1 VKGFCQ
7 SKIPPVSQ
15 NDAKPQGKAVALNG
29 AFTHNAVLMKKFFL
43 FLALVTPALFAQTND
58 APLAAVTNGPLT
70 TAIDGY
76 AARVDSTIITY
87 GEVRESVAP
96 YIQQITRKYKGRE
109 LAERMQAAYI
119 DGRDALIEEA
129 LLKAE
134 TKTRGLSLPDKV
146 VDDEVDRLI
155 RERFSNDRALL
166 SRALA
171 SRRMTFDEW
180 KQEVRDQV
188 TLRIFYSQEITR
200 RASVST
206 QAVRDEYERNKEQF
220 FIPFKVKYRFI
231 LITKGKTEED
241 LAAKRKLAEDT
252 LRKLS
257 DGADFAALAKDVSEG
272 DLSASPWRE
281 PKDVR
286 EELRPAL
293 LKTKAGQIS
302 SLIEAPGEFYIVKVD
317 ERREE
322 GYTPFEQVQK
332 NIESKLLAAEKERLH
347 DALIKTIATKHFV
360 ERY

>member
-1 VKGFCQ
+1 
-7 SKIPPVSQ
+7 
-15 NDAKPQGKAVALNG
+15 
-29 AFTHNAVLMKKFFL
+29 MKKL
-43 FLALVTPALFAQTND
+43 FLLLTLAAPALFAQTND
-58 APLAAVTNGPLT
+58 VPLAAVTNGPLI

-87 GEVRESVAP
+87 GEVRESIDP

-146 VDDEVDRLI
+146 VDEEVDRMI
-155 RERFSNDRALL
+155 RERFKNDRALL
-166 SRALA
+166 NRALA

-188 TLRIFYSQEITR
+188 TLRVFYSQEITR
-200 RASVST
+200 RASVPA
-206 QAVRDEYERNKEQF
+206 QAVRDEYERTKEQY
-220 FIPFKVKYRFI
+220 FIAFKVKYRFI
-231 LITKGKTEED
+231 LINKGKTDED
-241 LAAKRKLAEDT
+241 LAAKQKLAEDT
-252 LRKLS
+252 LRKLC
-257 DGADFAALAKDVSEG
+257 DGADFTALAKDVSEG
-272 DLSASPWRE
+272 DLAVSPWRE

-293 LKTKAGQIS
+293 LKTPAGQVS
-302 SLIEAPGEFYIVKVD
+302 SLIEAPGEFYIVKVL
-317 ERREE
+317 ERLEQ
-322 GYTPFEQVQK
+322 GYAPFEQVQK
-332 NIESKLLAAEKERLH
+332 NIENKLLAAEKERLH
-347 DALIKTIATKHFV
+347 DALIKTISAKHFV

>member
-1 VKGFCQ
+1 
-7 SKIPPVSQ
+7 
-15 NDAKPQGKAVALNG
+15 
-29 AFTHNAVLMKKFFL
+29 MKKFIL
-43 FLALVTPALFAQTND
+43 LIALAAPALFAQTND
-58 APLAAVTNGPLT
+58 VPMAAVTNGPLI

-134 TKTRGLSLPDKV
+134 TKARGLSLPDKV
-146 VDDEVDRLI
+146 VDEEVDRMI

-166 SRALA
+166 SRALTA
-171 SRRMTFDEW
+171 RRMTFDEW

-200 RASVST
+200 RASVPAP
-206 QAVRDEYERNKEQF
+206 AVRDEYERTKEQYF
-220 FIPFKVKYRFI
+220 TPFKVKYRFV
-231 LITKGKTEED
+231 LISKGKTEED

-257 DGADFAALAKDVSEG
+257 EGADFNALAKDVSEG
-272 DLSASPWRE
+272 DLAVSPWRE

-293 LKTKAGQIS
+293 LKTPAGQIS
-302 SLIEAPGEFYIVKVD
+302 GLIEAPGEFYIIKVD

-322 GYTPFEQVQK
+322 SYTPFEQVQK
-332 NIESKLLAAEKERLH
+332 NIETKLLAAERDRLH
-347 DALIKTIATKHFV
+347 TALIKTIAAKHFV

>member
-1 VKGFCQ
+1 
-7 SKIPPVSQ
+7 
-15 NDAKPQGKAVALNG
+15 
-29 AFTHNAVLMKKFFL
+29 MKKFFL
-43 FLALVTPALFAQTND
+43 LIALATPALLAQTND
-58 APLAAVTNGPLT
+58 MPMAAVTNGPLT

-96 YIQQITRKYKGRE
+96 YIRQIMRKYKGGE

-119 DGRDALIEEA
+119 DGREVLIEES
-129 LLKAE
+129 LFKAE
-134 TKTRGLSLPDKV
+134 TKARGLSLPDKV
-146 VDDEVDRLI
+146 VDEEVDRLI
-155 RERFSNDRALL
+155 RERFENDRALL

-180 KQEVRDQV
+180 KQEVRDQI
-188 TLRIFYSQEITR
+188 TLRVFYNQEITR
-200 RASVST
+200 RASVPT
-206 QAVRDEYERNKEQF
+206 QAVHDEYARNKEQY

-231 LITKGKTEED
+231 LISKGKTDED

-252 LRKLS
+252 LQKLR
-257 DGADFAALAKDVSEG
+257 DGANFDAMAKNVSEG

-293 LKTKAGQIS
+293 LNTPAGQIS
-302 SLIEAPGEFYIVKVD
+302 DLIAAPGEFYIVKVD
-317 ERREE
+317 ERREA

-332 NIESKLLAAEKERLH
+332 DIENNLLAAERDRLH
-347 DALIKTIATKHFV
+347 DALIKTISAKHFI